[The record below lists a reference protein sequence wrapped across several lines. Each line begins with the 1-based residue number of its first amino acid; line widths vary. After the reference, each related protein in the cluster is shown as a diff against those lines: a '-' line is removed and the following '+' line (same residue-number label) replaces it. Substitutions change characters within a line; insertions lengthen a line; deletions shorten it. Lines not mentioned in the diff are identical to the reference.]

1 MTVKTLRDAKLR
13 LYDGT
18 ATPYYLELD
27 LDIGDFDGP
36 IGQPLQ
42 DERLILNRGTMDA
55 NAHYVKESDDKL
67 LEPLPVTF
75 SVFVRDDDQTLY
87 LRNMLRAGQ
96 DGGTTTVN
104 DHTMATTK
112 EDTKRD
118 GTNYNPAFADTNK
131 LTYNVEYLIEIG
143 DTDLGLQYAEVFFP
157 LDQQRITESEDGIR
171 FSLNGICYGTIT
183 DLTAF
188 TSGTDIEE

>member
-1 MTVKTLRDAKLR
+1 
-13 LYDGT
+13 
-18 ATPYYLELD
+18 
-27 LDIGDFDGP
+27 
-36 IGQPLQ
+36 
-42 DERLILNRGTMDA
+42 
-55 NAHYVKESDDKL
+55 VKESDDKL
-67 LEPLPVTF
+67 LDPLPVTF

-131 LTYNVEYLIEIG
+131 LTYNVEYLIETG